1 MNMSARKQDGTGEIR
16 KNETIIQQPM
26 EEVMHNSMIPY
37 AEYVIMERAI
47 PRVEDGLKPVQRR
60 ILYTMYELGLLP
72 DKPHRKSARIVGDTL
87 GKYHPHGDTSVYD
100 AMVRMA
106 QDFNMRELLIDGHG
120 NFGSIDGDSA
130 AAMRYTEARLTPLAM
145 EMLRDLEKETVHFSF
160 NFDDTLKEPDMLP
173 GRFPN
178 LLVNGASG
186 IAVGLATNIPPHN
199 LIEVID
205 GIIAQIDHPDIELKK
220 LMRTIKGPDFPTGGI
235 IIGTDEI
242 TKAYATGRGKLILR
256 ARIDVENASG
266 GKKLLVIKELPY
278 QVNKANAL
286 EKILKLSEE
295 RKGVL
300 SGIADIRDE
309 SDRNGMRAV
318 IELKKDAEVEKI
330 LSYLYKYSDLQM
342 TFGVNMVAI
351 ADGKPLLMGIKE
363 MINYYI
369 RHQKNVVIRRTTFDL
384 EKAKARLHILEGLML
399 AVANIDKVITII
411 KSSKSPK
418 EAKRKLINAFS
429 FSDVQA
435 QAVLDMRLQRLTG
448 LEILALEKEY
458 HDIQKQITK
467 YEGILASEKKL
478 MDVIKKELLEIKKKY
493 GNPRKTTLIEGDADD
508 EDIAKED
515 HVVVEDGYIALT
527 HKGFVKRIS
536 YKTFN
541 RSDHNVENIETGQG
555 DYLEHLIKTST
566 DHKILMFTNQAN
578 CYQVACSE
586 IPEGKWREKGVPVA
600 SIVKVKGLEKGEQVV
615 AVISVKE
622 FHEDIYLNFYT
633 KHGMIKRSSLSLYD
647 TRNTKIQACK
657 LGKDDEL
664 LYVEQME
671 EGTSILFVTKKG
683 MSINVAN
690 DQINSMGRVTAGV
703 KAIMLMPDDYI
714 IFARQITQEGEI
726 VLISDDGYGKRILA
740 SDFNIQRRGGKG
752 SRVFELKKD
761 RSKVKTC
768 MTAYYVKDPFEII
781 FSFIG
786 GESLKISTEDLPI
799 QDHSSPGKA
808 IVMVGAGRMIE
819 QVYRN
824 FN

>member
-1 MNMSARKQDGTGEIR
+1 MSARKKGGTGEIQ
-16 KNETIIQQPM
+16 KNEIIIQQPM

-60 ILYTMYELGLLP
+60 ILYTMHELGLVP

-106 QDFNMRELLIDGHG
+106 QDFNMRELLVDGHG

-145 EMLRDLEKETVHFSF
+145 EMLRDLEKETVRFSF

-199 LIEVID
+199 LKEVID

-220 LMRTIKGPDFPTGGI
+220 LMRYIKGPDFPTGGI

-242 TKAYATGRGKLILR
+242 AKAYTTGKGKLILR
-256 ARIDVENASG
+256 ARIDVEKTSG

-286 EKILKLSEE
+286 EKVLKLSEQ

-300 SGIADIRDE
+300 AGIADIRDE

-330 LSYLYKYSDLQM
+330 LNYLYKYSDLQI

-351 ADGKPLLMGIKE
+351 ADGKPVLMGIKE
-363 MINYYI
+363 IIDYYI
-369 RHQKNVVIRRTTFDL
+369 RHQKDVVARRTTFDL
-384 EKAKARLHILEGLML
+384 EKAKARLHILEALIL
-399 AVANIDKVITII
+399 AVANIDEVITII

-418 EAKRKLINAFS
+418 EAKGKLINAFS

-458 HDIQKQITK
+458 HEIQKQIAK
-467 YEGILASEKKL
+467 YEEILASEKKL
-478 MDVIKKELLEIKKKY
+478 MGVIKKELLEIKKKY
-493 GNPRKTTLIEGDADD
+493 GNPRKTTLEEDANN

-515 HVVVEDGYIALT
+515 YVVVEDGYIALT
-527 HKGFVKRIS
+527 HKGFIKRIPS
-536 YKTFN
+536 KSFN
-541 RSDHNVENIETGQG
+541 RSNHNVENIETEEG

-566 DHKILMFTNQAN
+566 DHKVLMFTNRAN

-600 SIVKVKGLEKGEQVV
+600 SIVKGLEKGEWVV
-615 AVISVKE
+615 AVISVKD
-622 FHEDIYLNFYT
+622 FHDDIYLNFYT
-633 KHGMIKRSSLSLYD
+633 KKGMIKRSSLSLYH
-647 TRNTKIQACK
+647 TRNTRIQACK
-657 LGKDDEL
+657 LKKGDEV

-671 EGTSILFVTKKG
+671 EGTSILLVTKKG
-683 MSINVAN
+683 MSINITN
-690 DQINSMGRVTAGV
+690 NQISSMGRVTAGV
-703 KAIMLMPDDYI
+703 KAMMLMPDDYI

-740 SDFNIQRRGGKG
+740 SDFNVQRRGGKG
-752 SRVFELKKD
+752 SRVYEVEKD
-761 RSKVKTC
+761 GSMVKTC
-768 MTAYYVKDPFEII
+768 MIAYYVKEPFELII
-781 FSFIG
+781 SFMG

-799 QDHSSPGKA
+799 QGHSSSGKA
-808 IVMVGAGRMIE
+808 IEMVEAGGMIQ

>member
-1 MNMSARKQDGTGEIR
+1 MSARKKGGTGEIQ
-16 KNETIIQQPM
+16 KNEIIIQQPM

-60 ILYTMYELGLLP
+60 ILYTMHELGLVP

-106 QDFNMRELLIDGHG
+106 QDFNMRELLVDGHG

-145 EMLRDLEKETVHFSF
+145 EMLRDLEKETVRFSF

-199 LIEVID
+199 LKEVID

-220 LMRTIKGPDFPTGGI
+220 LMRYIKGPDFPTGGI

-242 TKAYATGRGKLILR
+242 AKAYTTGKGKLILR
-256 ARIDVENASG
+256 ARIDVEKTSG

-286 EKILKLSEE
+286 EKVLKLSEQ

-300 SGIADIRDE
+300 AGIADIRDE

-330 LSYLYKYSDLQM
+330 LNYLYKYSDLQI

-351 ADGKPLLMGIKE
+351 ADGKPVLMGIKE
-363 MINYYI
+363 IIDYYI
-369 RHQKNVVIRRTTFDL
+369 RHQKDVVARRTTFDL
-384 EKAKARLHILEGLML
+384 EKAKARLHILEALIL
-399 AVANIDKVITII
+399 AVANIDEVITII

-418 EAKRKLINAFS
+418 EAKGKLINAFS

-458 HDIQKQITK
+458 HEIQKQIAK
-467 YEGILASEKKL
+467 YEEILASEKKL
-478 MDVIKKELLEIKKKY
+478 MGVIKKELLEIKKKY
-493 GNPRKTTLIEGDADD
+493 GNPRKTTLEEDANN

-515 HVVVEDGYIALT
+515 YVVVEDGYIALT
-527 HKGFVKRIS
+527 HKGFIKRIPS
-536 YKTFN
+536 KSFN
-541 RSDHNVENIETGQG
+541 RSNHNVENIETEEG

-566 DHKILMFTNQAN
+566 DHKVLMFTNRAN

-600 SIVKVKGLEKGEQVV
+600 SIVKGLEKGEWVV
-615 AVISVKE
+615 AVISVKD
-622 FHEDIYLNFYT
+622 FHDDIYLNFYT
-633 KHGMIKRSSLSLYD
+633 KKGMIKRSSLSLYH
-647 TRNTKIQACK
+647 TRNTRIQACK
-657 LGKDDEL
+657 LKKGDEV

-671 EGTSILFVTKKG
+671 EGTSILLVTKKG
-683 MSINVAN
+683 MSINITN
-690 DQINSMGRVTAGV
+690 NQISSMGRVTAGV
-703 KAIMLMPDDYI
+703 KAMMLMPDDYI

-740 SDFNIQRRGGKG
+740 SDFNVQRRGGKG
-752 SRVFELKKD
+752 SRVYEVEKD
-761 RSKVKTC
+761 GSMVKTC
-768 MTAYYVKDPFEII
+768 MIAYYVKEPFELII
-781 FSFIG
+781 SFMG

-799 QDHSSPGKA
+799 QDHSSSGKA
-808 IVMVGAGRMIE
+808 IEMVEAGGMIQ

>member
-1 MNMSARKQDGTGEIR
+1 MSARKKGGTGEMQ

-60 ILYTMYELGLLP
+60 ILYTMYELGLVP
-72 DKPHRKSARIVGDTL
+72 EKPHRKSARIVGDTL

-106 QDFNMRELLIDGHG
+106 QDFNMRELLVDGHG

-145 EMLRDLEKETVHFSF
+145 EMLRDLEKETVHFSL

-199 LIEVID
+199 LKEVID
-205 GIIAQIDHPDIELKK
+205 GIIAQIDRPDIELKT
-220 LMRTIKGPDFPTGGI
+220 LMRYIKGPDFPTGGI
-235 IIGTDEI
+235 IVGMDEI
-242 TKAYATGRGKLILR
+242 VKAYATGRGKLILR
-256 ARIDVENASG
+256 ARIDMENIAG

-295 RKGVL
+295 KKGVL

-318 IELKKDAEVEKI
+318 IELKKDAEVDKI
-330 LSYLYKYSDLQM
+330 LNHLYKYSDLQI

-351 ADGKPLLMGIKE
+351 ADGKPLLMGLKE
-363 MINYYI
+363 MIDYYI

-399 AVANIDKVITII
+399 AVISIDKVIAII

-418 EAKRKLINAFS
+418 EAKGKLINAFS

-458 HDIQKQITK
+458 HEIRKQIAK

-493 GNPRKTTLIEGDADD
+493 GNPRKTALLE
-508 EDIAKED
+508 EDTDNEDTAKED
-515 HVVVEDGYIALT
+515 YVVIEDGYIALS
-527 HKGFVKRIS
+527 HQGFIKRIPS
-536 YKTFN
+536 KSFN
-541 RSDHNVENIETGQG
+541 RSNHNVENIEMEEG
-555 DYLEHLIKTST
+555 DYLEHLVETST
-566 DHKILMFTNQAN
+566 DHRVLMFTNQAN

-586 IPEGKWREKGVPVA
+586 IPKGKWREKGVPVA
-600 SIVKVKGLEKGEQVV
+600 TLVKGLEKDERVV
-615 AVISVKE
+615 AMISVKD
-622 FHEDIYLNFYT
+622 FHDDIYLNFYT
-633 KHGMIKRSSLSLYD
+633 KHGMIKRSSLSLYH
-647 TRNTKIQACK
+647 TRNTRIQACK
-657 LGKDDEL
+657 LRKGDEIL
-664 LYVEQME
+664 NVEQME
-671 EGTSILFVTKKG
+671 EDTSILLVTKKG
-683 MSINVAN
+683 MSIHLENN
-690 DQINSMGRVTAGV
+690 QIRSMGRVTAGV
-703 KAIMLMPDDYI
+703 KAMMLMPDDYI
-714 IFARQITQEGEI
+714 IFARQISQEGEI

-740 SDFNIQRRGGKG
+740 SDFNVQRRGGKG
-752 SRVFELKKD
+752 NRVFESEKD
-761 RSKVKTC
+761 GSTVKTC
-768 MTAYYVKDPFEII
+768 MIAYYVKEPFDII
-781 FSFIG
+781 LSFTD

-799 QDHSSPGKA
+799 QEHTSPGKSIA
-808 IVMVGAGRMIE
+808 VVRADRMIQ